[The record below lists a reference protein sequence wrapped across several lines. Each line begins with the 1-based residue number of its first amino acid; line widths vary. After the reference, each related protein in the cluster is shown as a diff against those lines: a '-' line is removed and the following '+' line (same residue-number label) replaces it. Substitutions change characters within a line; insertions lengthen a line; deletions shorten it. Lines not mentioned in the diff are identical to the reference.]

1 MLHRMQIQIVRADLI
16 SIKVDAIVNPVAS
29 RADNVTGRVP
39 VNATDQPTSLAVGS
53 AIATS
58 GGNVLCRFII
68 HAAIPHRD
76 DPDAMT
82 KLRQATWSALQ
93 RGEELAVASVALPAM
108 AVGPAGFTLDEC
120 ARVLVQTAVDFQ
132 MHARSLQRVLFT
144 LFGDDTEAAFTRIL
158 EELT

>member
-29 RADNVTGRVP
+29 RPDNVSGRVP
-39 VNATDQPTSLAVGS
+39 VNSTDQPTSLPVGS

-76 DPDAMT
+76 DVDAMT

-108 AVGPAGFTLDEC
+108 AVGPAGFTLEEC

-132 MHARSLQRVLFT
+132 MHARSLQRVLFC
-144 LFGDDTEAAFTRIL
+144 LFGDDTEEAFTRVL
-158 EELT
+158 EEIT